1 MNSLPQQALD
11 RARVKPVSK
20 LLPKILAIEPIPELV
35 ITGPINRVMELEGK
49 RYALDVVRAAGSSIR
64 KPEAAAKIV
73 RDLTITAAA
82 QPSSY
87 ASGIK
92 QIIDLLK
99 VTP

>member
-1 MNSLPQQALD
+1 MNPIAQRALG
-11 RARVKPVSK
+11 RARETSAPALIAPTQANSP
-20 LLPKILAIEPIPELV
+20 LPDLV
-35 ITGPINRVMELEGK
+35 ITGAINRVMELEGK

-82 QPSSY
+82 QPSSC